1 MVNELVSNAYKHAFK
16 GRENGEIRVILKNGE
31 RYASVTVQDN
41 GTGTEEI
48 RNEGNFGMMLVQMTV
63 KDKLKGKV
71 YVESG
76 ENGTSVTF
84 DFLIDKPTETGI

>member
-1 MVNELVSNAYKHAFK
+1 M
-16 GRENGEIRVILKNGE
+16 ILKNGE

-63 KDKLKGKV
+63 KDKIKGK
-71 YVESG
+71 SLCG
-76 ENGTSVTF
+76 ERRERNLRHLR
-84 DFLIDKPTETGI
+84 FLIDKSTETGI

>member
-48 RNEGNFGMMLVQMTV
+48 RNEGNFGYDAGTDDREGQI
-63 KDKLKGKV
+63 KGKSL
-71 YVESG
+71 VESG

-84 DFLIDKPTETGI
+84 DFLIDKSTETGI